1 MQKSTRCYFCI
12 TLYPATPGGGGWQD
26 GAAAGVFQII
36 TSGCGGG
43 GSPWQPQCLQHP
55 TTEGNRA
62 TEQPSGATRFS
73 CCGLRNPGAR
83 ANRNDRGTISA
94 DIAELR
100 VRTPRRWWNWINNHG
115 LLIRECTFRV
125 FCELSLIKYLLSV
138 IISFHGNI
146 SCLSNVSC
154 LINDWGPSK

>member
-62 TEQPSGATRFS
+62 TER
-73 CCGLRNPGAR
+73 RNPVLLLRTSESGCAR
-83 ANRNDRGTISA
+83 EWKRSGNGFRGH
-94 DIAELR
+94 R
-100 VRTPRRWWNWINNHG
+100 RTARSHPRRWWNWINNHG
-115 LLIRECTFRV
+115 LVIRECTFRV
-125 FCELSLIKYLLSV
+125 FCKLSLIKYLLSV

-154 LINDWGPSK
+154 LINDWGASK